1 MKFTYV
7 YCFLTHP
14 EVSWPLSHLPPFGKV
29 PGVLSCKQHGP
40 FVLALFS
47 PLSYTLGLTVKS
59 SDWVSG
65 WCWVIHNLHASLCC
79 IRTIRTEHTSHTR
92 KTDTV
97 NPICEGKQKPH
108 TVDLGSLAG
117 PSGSS
122 LSCLSSH
129 HMASHLY
136 PGPCFPKPI
145 CISPSLDL
153 CAHGF
158 LLAKYTHPIHNLRT
172 SVASVDI
179 YPHHLPEMLPHF
191 PRLHW

>member
-79 IRTIRTEHTSHTR
+79 IRTIQTEHTSHTR

-97 NPICEGKQKPH
+97 NPVCEGKQKPH
-108 TVDLGSLAG
+108 TVNGPWLPSWSLWIL
-117 PSGSS
+117 PVW
-122 LSCLSSH
+122 LVL
-129 HMASHLY
+129 
-136 PGPCFPKPI
+136 PP
-145 CISPSLDL
+145 
-153 CAHGF
+153 HGF
-158 LLAKYTHPIHNLRT
+158 T
-172 SVASVDI
+172 S
-179 YPHHLPEMLPHF
+179 
-191 PRLHW
+191 LHWTLFSQTHMHLSISRPLCPWLPLSKVYPPHLQPEDISSQC